1 MDRPKVLLAE
11 DHEVVALGL
20 RLLLQEDFQ
29 VFGPHA
35 DGSKIADI
43 VEVLRPEL
51 LLLDLS
57 LLNRN
62 GMAIIPEVRLR
73 APDTSIIVVTA
84 YDDYYLME
92 EALARGAKGY
102 VTKSSGVESV
112 LDAIKEVQAGGIY
125 RQPDIHRPRRS
136 AITSPHSAAIAEL
149 TPRRQMIILLVG
161 EGLNNTAIAA
171 RLGISVA
178 TVFWHRTHIKRA
190 LGIRSEAE
198 LVRAAM
204 VWFHAEFE
212 SLKRHSDKTLPR
224 PGRRPRSS

>member
-11 DHEVVALGL
+11 DHEVVGIGL
-20 RLLLQEDFQ
+20 RLVLEKDFQ

-35 DGSKIADI
+35 DGSQIADI
-43 VEVLRPEL
+43 VDVLRPEL

-73 APDTSIIVVTA
+73 APETRIIVVTA

-92 EALARGAKGY
+92 EALARGARGY
-102 VTKSSGVESV
+102 VTKNSGMSSL
-112 LDAIKEVQAGGIY
+112 LDAIAEVQAGGVY

-149 TPRRQMIILLVG
+149 TPRRQRIILLIG
-161 EGLNNTAIAA
+161 EGLTNAAIAA

-204 VWFHAEFE
+204 IWFQAEFD
-212 SLKRHSDKTLPR
+212 SLKRHSDR
-224 PGRRPRSS
+224 ARPRLGRPAKP